1 MQGVRRERMMESVV
15 KRMAMVLTI
24 ASVIFLASGLT
35 AQSGDMVIEEIKAT
49 YTEKEEVT
57 VTPKI
62 DNFIVLFDQSG
73 SMYLTDQGKTQA
85 KAKVAKDIM
94 TALNE
99 RIPEL
104 GYNGSMAVFAPDRSL
119 IGPTEFNRA
128 SFGKTIGSMPETGRI
143 FGNRTPLGDSIMQL
157 DGMLSKLSGKTSV
170 LIVSDGEKNIG
181 MDAIQAAKTLNGRY
195 PDVCFHSVSL
205 ADSDRGRSILKEIS
219 QVNDCIYA
227 DGTKL
232 ASDPAAIDQFARDV
246 FYTVNVREVVVEK
259 VVEEVVAVEATAVV
273 PEVTGG
279 LDVYLIAVDDH
290 GYRDV
295 DVVNVRVRA
304 AVRDVGVTGIDLPEP
319 AIAGE
324 DIDVSVGVINTG
336 NTPET
341 FEVGLADAEA
351 GTVSPAS
358 REITLESEEAA
369 DVPFVWTPS
378 DVGRHRLTATVAP
391 LPDEASGEDN
401 TLVREVDVTYDPD
414 AGIHVADL
422 DGAADPILF
431 LLWRAGA
438 TASIED
444 ATGTPVQGADV
455 RMRWS
460 TGLRRVEDA
469 CVTDAQGRCRVDTGI
484 VLMGAVSFEV
494 IGVSAPGMFYA
505 ALENEDPDG
514 DSDGTLLNVDRP
526 PLPWARF

>member
-1 MQGVRRERMMESVV
+1 MMESVV

-273 PEVTGG
+273 PEDVELKTVHFEFDKYDLTPEAKMT
-279 LDVYLIAVDDH
+279 LDENAEILREHSDMNI
-290 GYRDV
+290 
-295 DVVNVRVRA
+295 
-304 AVRDVGVTGIDLPEP
+304 
-319 AIAGE
+319 
-324 DIDVSVGVINTG
+324 VIKG
-336 NTPET
+336 NTDSTGSESYNLT
-341 FEVGLADAEA
+341 LSERRAQ
-351 GTVSPAS
+351 TVYEYLRSN
-358 REITLESEEAA
+358 
-369 DVPFVWTPS
+369 
-378 DVGRHRLTATVAP
+378 GVAP
-391 LPDEASGEDN
+391 ERMQTVGYGFSQPIADN
-401 TLVREVDVTYDPD
+401 
-414 AGIHVADL
+414 
-422 DGAADPILF
+422 
-431 LLWRAGA
+431 
-438 TASIED
+438 
-444 ATGTPVQGADV
+444 
-455 RMRWS
+455 S
-460 TGLRRVEDA
+460 TR
-469 CVTDAQGRCRVDTGI
+469 QGR
-484 VLMGAVSFEV
+484 
-494 IGVSAPGMFYA
+494 
-505 ALENEDPDG
+505 ALNRRSEIE
-514 DSDGTLLNVDRP
+514 S
-526 PLPWARF
+526 LP